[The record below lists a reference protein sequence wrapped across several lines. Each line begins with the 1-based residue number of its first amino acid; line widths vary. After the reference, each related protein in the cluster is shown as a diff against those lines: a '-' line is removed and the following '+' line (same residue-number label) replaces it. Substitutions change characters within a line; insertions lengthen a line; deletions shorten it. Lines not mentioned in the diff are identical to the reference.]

1 MGFLTR
7 LRTGWAL
14 TKDSLRV
21 LRGDPELAVFPLVGG
36 VAGLCY
42 VALLFGG
49 ATLVGGLDSQALQ
62 IGVLFLLYLG
72 TTFVASFAT
81 AALMHE
87 TRTAFEGG
95 EPSFRSGMAAAWRNK
110 GTLLVWSVVSATV
123 GVVIQLIDS
132 QDNLLAEILA
142 GIVSVAWSI
151 LTYFVVPVIAFED
164 VSVREA
170 IRRSGETF
178 KGTWGET
185 AGAHFGVGIVTFLFM
200 LPVVLVAGAVLFLGV
215 GSGSGFGFGASVAV
229 AAVLLV
235 GAYLFSTTLSSI
247 AKTGL
252 YVYATE
258 GRRPGAFEDV
268 DLGHVPD

>member
-1 MGFLTR
+1 MGLLTR

-14 TKDSLRV
+14 TKDSIRV
-21 LRGDPELAVFPLVGG
+21 LRDDPELAVFPLVGG
-36 VAGLCY
+36 VGGLCY
-42 VALLFGG
+42 VALL
-49 ATLVGGLDSQALQ
+49 VGGTSVVGGFGSDVVAL
-62 IGVLFLLYLG
+62 GVLFLLYLG
-72 TTFVASFAT
+72 TTFVASFST

-110 GTLLVWSVVSATV
+110 GTLLVWSVISATV
-123 GVVIQLIDS
+123 GVVVQLIDS
-132 QDNLLAEILA
+132 QDSLLAEILA

-170 IRRSGETF
+170 VRRSGETF

-200 LPVVLVAGAVLFLGV
+200 LPVVIVAGTVLFLGIA
-215 GSGSGFGFGASVAV
+215 SGSGFGFGASVAV

-235 GAYLFSTTLSSI
+235 GVYLFSASLSSI
-247 AKTGL
+247 AKTAL